1 MQHRHNDGFLYYTWV
16 PYGFLMVSYG
26 FLWFLMVPY
35 GFLAAFPMG
44 SYRFLMGFLGT
55 IPDIPTSLRQAAPL
69 KFEFLNSTLSWRSSQ
84 IPDVYQDI
92 HLNMTQKS
100 PKKRNTLAKKTQH
113 VSKSLEIGH
122 FGNVS
127 VMSSLKTPRVSQV
140 SPVCN
145 GIGEVGTLK
154 VAVLGDHLAQLDM
167 LW

>member
-26 FLWFLMVPY
+26 FL
-35 GFLAAFPMG
+35 AAFPMG
-44 SYRFLMGFLGT
+44 SYRFLIGFLGT

-92 HLNMTQKS
+92 HLNMTQKC

-113 VSKSLEIGH
+113 VSKSLETRDRSFWHCLSDVFTKNTSRVTSVPSPQRHWWSRHPQSCCLGRPPGTTGH
-122 FGNVS
+122 AVVS
-127 VMSSLKTPRVSQV
+127 
-140 SPVCN
+140 
-145 GIGEVGTLK
+145 
-154 VAVLGDHLAQLDM
+154 
-167 LW
+167 

>member
-26 FLWFLMVPY
+26 FL
-35 GFLAAFPMG
+35 AAFPMG
-44 SYRFLMGFLGT
+44 SYRFLIGFLGT

-92 HLNMTQKS
+92 HLNMTQKC
-100 PKKRNTLAKKTQH
+100 PKKRSTLAKKHNMCQNH
-113 VSKSLEIGH
+113 WRLEIGH
-122 FGNVS
+122 FGTVS
-127 VMSSLKTPRVSQV
+127 VMSSLKTRRVSQV
-140 SPVCN
+140 SPVRN